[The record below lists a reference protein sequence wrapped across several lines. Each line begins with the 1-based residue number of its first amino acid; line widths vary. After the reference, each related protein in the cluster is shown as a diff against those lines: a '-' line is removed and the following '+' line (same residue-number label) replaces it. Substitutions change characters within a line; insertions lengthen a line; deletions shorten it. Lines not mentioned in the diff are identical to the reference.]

1 MLVNQILLVSDVSR
15 QHICPKNI
23 GQLYVPRQGEHHSL
37 FFNSQERAVCHCA
50 SRGRARRLTSDGI
63 FANKIAI
70 TQYVEDCFL
79 PDLGLNAEFYFFFLN
94 DKEVVCRI
102 VQSINCLF
110 LREGHHLPTNADGC
124 EKRVW
129 VENMSLLVHW
139 AVESFTRASLHW
151 SIRTDN
157 DDAQYCSQLL
167 KYPDYTH

>member
-70 TQYVEDCFL
+70 TQYVECNRL
-79 PDLGLNAEFYFFFLN
+79 IA
-94 DKEVVCRI
+94 
-102 VQSINCLF
+102 
-110 LREGHHLPTNADGC
+110 
-124 EKRVW
+124 
-129 VENMSLLVHW
+129 
-139 AVESFTRASLHW
+139 AVERLPNRLRLLTIVEISRLHPLTGSECKRLFSTVLSSLW
-151 SIRTDN
+151 RIIRTGAGRDGN
-157 DDAQYCSQLL
+157 KGRSQTYL
-167 KYPDYTH
+167 KLTVSTRIR